1 MEIAIMPSGKDIAV
15 FFGIIAVV
23 LAASRFTARFLTPAE
38 ARGFLRHTHKQ
49 LWEGV
54 LITAGVYFLP
64 LVTYGVVYL
73 IYRSMR

>member
-1 MEIAIMPSGKDIAV
+1 MPSGKDIAV

-38 ARGFLRHTHKQ
+38 ARGFLRRTHRQ

-54 LITAGVYFLP
+54 LMSVGVYFLP
-64 LVTYGVVYL
+64 LVIYGVVYL
-73 IYRSMR
+73 IYRSAR